1 MLLKP
6 TTIYVNADGNVL
18 EQSRKT
24 IYRYSDINEI
34 RLVTPLAVE
43 GGMRVNF
50 LLSNGVAIEQKV
62 MTPQLDKETV
72 NGEEWNVWAY
82 RPSNVI
88 TATVTAQSV
97 ATLQLSFTQ
106 VTVVEGKQFGNTF
119 GTTTL
124 SIAPTIEGPEPTL
137 IDGNDLTYLEGEISD
152 LFIALTTKVDEN
164 LSGYSNLT
172 ITEAD
177 ESYVYVNY
185 NGNPYKISLDS
196 WREYF
201 TGSIEAIRNRLNA
214 LEAEFTTA
222 LREDGENAFDQKLRT
237 TDAVE
242 FASVKLG
249 ANVVNESFVDVL
261 EDKYTVENAN
271 NTFINKNQI
280 GADGGV
286 APLDNTGR
294 LPVNRLPIDTV
305 VFRGTFGEGVGDL
318 PTTGVETGDFY
329 ICVAADPTEG
339 YDSVVSGLNF
349 LVGDKAIWTG
359 SSWSKIDNTETV
371 TGVKGS
377 EEEDFRIGNVTI
389 TKENIGLGNVTDD
402 AQVTSVSGTAP
413 ISSTGGTTP
422 TISITEASQSAAGS
436 MSAAD
441 KTKLDG
447 IATSANNYS
456 HPNHS
461 GDVTSVADGET
472 TIATGA
478 VTLAKMDNLTAGTII
493 GNDEEADGVPKAL
506 TASEAR
512 TLLDVYNKESV
523 DTALGN
529 KVDTLALGVTVAT
542 LESGKVPSNQLP
554 SFVDDVLEFADLAS
568 FPVDGATPPD
578 PTPET
583 GKIYVALDNGKTYRW
598 SGTQYTEI
606 SPSEVTAVNGY
617 SGNVTLAGSDLA
629 IEAEDIDIDASGF
642 DGILTTDDTTL
653 DVALTTID
661 GHTHGYNEITGKP
674 TLYTQGEVN
683 ALLAE
688 KADVSALSA
697 SITLYPTTSPSEVSG
712 YFAMVTDITDVRY
725 NDTAFDVQTGA
736 ISTQDQLVAEL
747 ASDVNIFVGNPG
759 VIDVTTLGNIRKV
772 AGNSSQYAE
781 FYYKVF
787 QRKVDGTEL
796 LIATSETTG
805 AINPDDNLYR
815 EFSAHALLNNGTF
828 EATDRIVFKYYAN
841 ALEGTVSGYEFQFGG
856 VTPVRSFL
864 PVPVR
869 VLQSADKIIYDPS
882 GATISATNLQDAVDE
897 LDALIQENTSVIKIQ
912 RFVITNA
919 DNGDST
925 FSYTYNGNA
934 RTGGFVAGQYR
945 FNLEDSVQ
953 YILNQNRLEIKVN
966 NDANFY
972 SPDTE
977 IEEIDLDTVGIT
989 YALQNGDEVF
999 IKVYQGLD
1007 SVALVVE
1014 DGTITTA
1021 KLSTAL
1027 QQDLTSYETHIG
1039 LTNNPHSVTAG
1050 QVGLGNLTN
1059 DTQVKKITSSTNG
1072 NVPIWDGTTGDLLA
1086 DGYGVQT
1093 TLSSTT
1099 TDLVRADA
1107 IATAVGAKQ
1116 DTLISGTNIKT
1127 INGSSILG
1135 SGDYEIDIPAVSVQA
1150 TAPDLLT
1157 ANVGDLWWNT
1167 TNAVLYIAYDDGSS
1181 KQWVEVS
1188 YADIQA
1194 EINAL
1199 IGSAPDTLDTIQE
1212 IAAALQNN
1220 PDFYATLTGLIGSKA
1235 STELVGTKADKLA
1248 TFDTV
1253 TADYTLVLDDKDKVL
1268 TCTNES
1274 AITITVPTNATQA
1287 FPVGSQI
1294 AVLANGAGTVTFAG
1308 ASGVTVN
1315 SVDAKLAIKGQY
1327 SSAVV
1332 LKTGTDEWQ
1341 LIGSLE

>member
-1 MLLKP
+1 
-6 TTIYVNADGNVL
+6 
-18 EQSRKT
+18 
-24 IYRYSDINEI
+24 
-34 RLVTPLAVE
+34 
-43 GGMRVNF
+43 
-50 LLSNGVAIEQKV
+50 
-62 MTPQLDKETV
+62 
-72 NGEEWNVWAY
+72 
-82 RPSNVI
+82 
-88 TATVTAQSV
+88 
-97 ATLQLSFTQ
+97 
-106 VTVVEGKQFGNTF
+106 
-119 GTTTL
+119 
-124 SIAPTIEGPEPTL
+124 
-137 IDGNDLTYLEGEISD
+137 
-152 LFIALTTKVDEN
+152 
-164 LSGYSNLT
+164 
-172 ITEAD
+172 
-177 ESYVYVNY
+177 
-185 NGNPYKISLDS
+185 
-196 WREYF
+196 
-201 TGSIEAIRNRLNA
+201 
-214 LEAEFTTA
+214 
-222 LREDGENAFDQKLRT
+222 
-237 TDAVE
+237 
-242 FASVKLG
+242 
-249 ANVVNESFVDVL
+249 
-261 EDKYTVENAN
+261 
-271 NTFINKNQI
+271 
-280 GADGGV
+280 
-286 APLDNTGR
+286 
-294 LPVNRLPIDTV
+294 
-305 VFRGTFGEGVGDL
+305 
-318 PTTGVETGDFY
+318 
-329 ICVAADPTEG
+329 
-339 YDSVVSGLNF
+339 
-349 LVGDKAIWTG
+349 
-359 SSWSKIDNTETV
+359 
-371 TGVKGS
+371 
-377 EEEDFRIGNVTI
+377 
-389 TKENIGLGNVTDD
+389 
-402 AQVTSVSGTAP
+402 
-413 ISSTGGTTP
+413 
-422 TISITEASQSAAGS
+422 
-436 MSAAD
+436 
-441 KTKLDG
+441 
-447 IATSANNYS
+447 
-456 HPNHS
+456 
-461 GDVTSVADGET
+461 
-472 TIATGA
+472 
-478 VTLAKMDNLTAGTII
+478 
-493 GNDEEADGVPKAL
+493 
-506 TASEAR
+506 
-512 TLLDVYNKESV
+512 
-523 DTALGN
+523 
-529 KVDTLALGVTVAT
+529 
-542 LESGKVPSNQLP
+542 
-554 SFVDDVLEFADLAS
+554 
-568 FPVDGATPPD
+568 
-578 PTPET
+578 
-583 GKIYVALDNGKTYRW
+583 
-598 SGTQYTEI
+598 
-606 SPSEVTAVNGY
+606 
-617 SGNVTLAGSDLA
+617 
-629 IEAEDIDIDASGF
+629 
-642 DGILTTDDTTL
+642 
-653 DVALTTID
+653 
-661 GHTHGYNEITGKP
+661 
-674 TLYTQGEVN
+674 
-683 ALLAE
+683 
-688 KADVSALSA
+688 
-697 SITLYPTTSPSEVSG
+697 
-712 YFAMVTDITDVRY
+712 MVTDITDVRY

-747 ASDVNIFVGNPG
+747 ASDANVFVGNPG

-772 AGNSSQYAE
+772 AGNSTQFAE

-787 QRKVDGTEL
+787 QRKADGTEL

-841 ALEGTVSGYEFQFGG
+841 ALNGSTVSGYEFEFGG

-882 GATISATNLQDAVDE
+882 GATISSTNLQDAVDE

-953 YILNQNRLEIKVN
+953 YILGQNRLEIKVN

-1014 DGTITTA
+1014 DGSITTT

-1072 NVPIWDGTTGDLLA
+1072 NVPIWDGTNGDLLA

-1116 DTLISGTNIKT
+1116 DTLVSGTNIKT

-1157 ANVGDLWWNT
+1157 ANVGDLWWNP

-1248 TFDTV
+1248 TIVQIAVDHTIQLIN
-1253 TADYTLVLDDKDKVL
+1253 ADKVL
-1268 TCTNES
+1268 ECTN
-1274 AITITVPTNATQA
+1274 ANPIVITVPTEATIN
-1287 FPVGSQI
+1287 FPIGSQI
-1294 AVLANGAGTVTFAG
+1294 AFLANGAGSVTFEA
-1308 ASGVTVN
+1308 ATLDVTIN
-1315 SVDAKLAIKGQY
+1315 SVDSSLTMSGQY
-1327 SSAVV
+1327 ASAAL
-1332 LKTGTDEWQ
+1332 LKIASDTWQ
-1341 LIGSLE
+1341 LVGSLA